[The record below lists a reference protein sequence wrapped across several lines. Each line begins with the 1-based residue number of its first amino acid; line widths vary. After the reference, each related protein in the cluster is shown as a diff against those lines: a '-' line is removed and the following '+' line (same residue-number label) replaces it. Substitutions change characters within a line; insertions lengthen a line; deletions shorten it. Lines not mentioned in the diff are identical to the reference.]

1 MDEKINLLYKMRFME
16 NEGDNIEVFENIL
29 NEMSLEGTNDII
41 LDLCTIFE
49 DEVAEPLANDY
60 LIETIFYIAKRNDLE
75 EGLYKLATG
84 TPNMLPHAEFW
95 AERIHRTLLNS
106 KELVISYGKALEK
119 LENST
124 KQTIKEILMVIKNDA
139 PDLYLDK
146 ANSLL
151 EKIS

>member
-1 MDEKINLLYKMRFME
+1 MNEKINLLYKMRFME
-16 NEGDNIEVFENIL
+16 NEGDSIEVFENIL

-49 DEVAEPLANDY
+49 DEVAEPSANDY

-75 EGLYKLATG
+75 EGLYKLALG
-84 TPNMLPHAEFW
+84 TSKMLPHAEFW

-106 KELVISYGKALEK
+106 KDLVISYGKSFDK
-119 LENST
+119 LESTT
-124 KQTIKEILMVIKNDA
+124 KQTIKEILMVIKDDD

-146 ANSLL
+146 ANSVL
-151 EKIS
+151 EKLS